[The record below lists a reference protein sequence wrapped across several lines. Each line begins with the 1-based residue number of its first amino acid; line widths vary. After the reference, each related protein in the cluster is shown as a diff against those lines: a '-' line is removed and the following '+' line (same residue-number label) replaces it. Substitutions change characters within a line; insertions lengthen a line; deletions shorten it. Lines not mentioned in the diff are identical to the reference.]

1 MNENPCQEVI
11 VVELL
16 WLVSRKYASFFFSLS
31 NYIEFI
37 PGVWHFDVRFWWFRK
52 IKLEIWR
59 MKLCGDCVVVLRH
72 EFSVP
77 NDQSFLWYFLYS
89 WLVFMSCFPFINSS
103 LWWFDLFLSCTW
115 WILVVELVVFWRRS
129 SSVILDLFW
138 SEFSLVLFLRTCL
151 EYSLILKSLSW
162 CVLSFNFYVSIFFF
176 HPLFFHFTFELFK
189 NDASWDLFCKLY
201 LTPSLLIVSSS
212 ESIFTVYFSVQRFL
226 FF

>member
-1 MNENPCQEVI
+1 MNFQFLTTRVSSDI
-11 VVELL
+11 FIIHELFL
-16 WLVSRKYASFFFSLS
+16 CRVSLS
-31 NYIEFI
+31 L
-37 PGVWHFDVRFWWFRK
+37 VRACDDL
-52 IKLEIWR
+52 I
-59 MKLCGDCVVVLRH
+59 
-72 EFSVP
+72 
-77 NDQSFLWYFLYS
+77 SFLG
-89 WLVFMSCFPFINSS
+89 
-103 LWWFDLFLSCTW
+103 CTW
-115 WILVVELVVFWRRS
+115 WLLVVKLVVFWRRS

>member
-1 MNENPCQEVI
+1 M
-11 VVELL
+11 
-16 WLVSRKYASFFFSLS
+16 SRKYASFFFSLS

-129 SSVILDLFW
+129 SSVILDLLW
-138 SEFSLVLFLRTCL
+138 SEFSLVLFSWTCL
-151 EYSLILKSLSW
+151 ESSLVLESLSL
-162 CVLSFNFYVSIFFF
+162 CVLSSNFYVSIFFSTFAFSF
-176 HPLFFHFTFELFK
+176 HVRTFQKLM
-189 NDASWDLFCKLY
+189 LCGIYFCKLY

-212 ESIFTVYFSVQRFL
+212 ESIFIVYFSVQRYW